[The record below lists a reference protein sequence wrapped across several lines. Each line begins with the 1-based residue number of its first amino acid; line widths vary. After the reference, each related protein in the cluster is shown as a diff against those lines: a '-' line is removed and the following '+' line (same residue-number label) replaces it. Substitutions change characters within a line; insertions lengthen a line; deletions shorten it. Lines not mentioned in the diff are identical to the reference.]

1 APAAPRTTPS
11 GNTVESNAGRS
22 GAASGGGSV
31 GTIASGSQISLTSDE
46 RVCTN
51 TFKVGQTFT
60 ATVADAVSGSNG
72 ATIPAGSTAKLEVTE
87 LDRSENANDPV
98 RVGARLVSVNV
109 NGRSYAMDGSATD
122 IRVDRVRNQPRNKDA
137 QKVVGG
143 AVVGGILGQ
152 VIGKNTKGTVIGA
165 ATGAAAGA
173 ATAAATAN
181 YEGCVPSGG
190 RIVIRLNDAAQI
202 RS

>member
-1 APAAPRTTPS
+1 M
-11 GNTVESNAGRS
+11 
-22 GAASGGGSV
+22 
-31 GTIASGSQISLTSDE
+31 GTIESGSQISLTSDS

-51 TFKVGQTFT
+51 TYKVGQTFT
-60 ATVADAVSGSNG
+60 ATVAETVSGSNG
-72 ATIPAGSTAKLEVTE
+72 AAIPAGSTARLEVTE

-98 RVGARLVSVNV
+98 RIGARLVGFEV
-109 NGRSYAMDGSATD
+109 NGRQYSADGTATD
-122 IRVDRVRNQPRNKDA
+122 IKVDRVRNQPRNKDA
-137 QKVVGG
+137 QKVIGG
-143 AVVGGILGQ
+143 AVIGGVLGQ

-190 RIVIRLNDAAQI
+190 SISVRLNDAAQI